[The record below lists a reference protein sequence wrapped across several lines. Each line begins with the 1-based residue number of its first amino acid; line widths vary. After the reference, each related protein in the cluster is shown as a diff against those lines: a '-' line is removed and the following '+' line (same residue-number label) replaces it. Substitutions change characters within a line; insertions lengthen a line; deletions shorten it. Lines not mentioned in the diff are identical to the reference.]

1 MLSAAEL
8 RARQAEKL
16 SSRKDE
22 FSSRFRKATE
32 GYYEAIMRE
41 VKLALEAVQD
51 SSFTYVI
58 LNFKPLTED
67 FEGLKYTTMLYGYW
81 IKDREAFD
89 DSIFA
94 EQEVEKP
101 FERAKKELAELGYR
115 LENVSDPK
123 VSKKLFIK
131 LSWGEGE
138 SSSAP
143 RPRRVAKPRI
153 ESESQIST
161 RRVAKPRIESESQ
174 ISTRRG
180 KGQERGVNSEKK
192 YEMRDMEKSPEE
204 KERSL
209 RKREEERERDRE
221 RDREYDRS
229 RNMRRSPEPESDSE
243 SDSERRRAPKKLR
256 WGDREAARDIKK
268 TEDSGRREKT
278 RI

>member
-143 RPRRVAKPRI
+143 RPRRVAKPRF
-153 ESESQIST
+153 ESESQNST
-161 RRVAKPRIESESQ
+161 RRVAKSRIDSESQ
-174 ISTRRG
+174 IPTKRG
-180 KGQERGVNSEKK
+180 KVQERGVNSEKK
-192 YEMRDMEKSPEE
+192 YERRDMEKSAEE
-204 KERSL
+204 KERD
-209 RKREEERERDRE
+209 RERERERDRE

-256 WGDREAARDIKK
+256 WGDREAARDVKK